1 MQGILKKNTNAF
13 KFQLIP
19 FNITILVILTLLPL
33 SLLPGIRENWWN
45 QSPDVISK
53 YTPVEAVNWIKEHP
67 NLPQPMF
74 NDYIYGSYLI
84 YALPEQPVWID
95 TRFYPYP
102 EALWQK
108 YLSISNAEAGWLEKL
123 KGEGVGTIMLDKT
136 SQKKLIDEIKGTS
149 NFCDL
154 YEDEHS
160 IIFSKCD

>member
-1 MQGILKKNTNAF
+1 
-13 KFQLIP
+13 
-19 FNITILVILTLLPL
+19 
-33 SLLPGIRENWWN
+33 
-45 QSPDVISK
+45 
-53 YTPVEAVNWIKEHP
+53 
-67 NLPQPMF
+67 
-74 NDYIYGSYLI
+74 
-84 YALPEQPVWID
+84 VWID